1 MLSGGLVVA
10 MFAAVAGMACFVAV
24 RLWQAS
30 RPARPASPASP
41 AQPGAPGPAQD
52 SPDA

>member
-24 RLWQAS
+24 RLWQVS
-30 RPARPASPASP
+30 RPARLAHP
-41 AQPGAPGPAQD
+41 AQPVAPGPAQESAD
-52 SPDA
+52 D

>member
-10 MFAAVAGMACFVAV
+10 MFAAVAGMACLVAV
-24 RLWQAS
+24 RLWQVS
-30 RPARPASPASP
+30 RPARPAR
-41 AQPGAPGPAQD
+41 PGAPGPAQE

>member
-24 RLWQAS
+24 RLWQVS
-30 RPARPASPASP
+30 RPAPAARQS
-41 AQPGAPGPAQD
+41 QPGAPGPATE